1 MFKAE
6 FCRLNFWINWKLLQM
21 QRIAIIGCCGAGKS
35 TLSNQ
40 LGLKLDLPII
50 HLDAY
55 YWQPGW
61 LETSTTEWITKQQS
75 LIKKER
81 WIIDGNY
88 LQTMDIRLQAADT
101 IILLDFPRILCLW
114 RVVRRYLR
122 YRGTVRSDMA
132 DGCVERL
139 NWDFL
144 LYVWNFAHSQ
154 RRSILS
160 KIRPYQSYKQVMI
173 FYHPQQVNSFLSQ
186 LDYLR

>member
-1 MFKAE
+1 
-6 FCRLNFWINWKLLQM
+6 M
-21 QRIAIIGCCGAGKS
+21 QRVAIIGCCGAGKS

-40 LGLKLDLPII
+40 LGLKLNLPII
-50 HLDAY
+50 HLDSD

-61 LETSTTEWITKQQS
+61 VETSTEEWITKQK
-75 LIKKER
+75 LLVKEEC

-88 LQTMDIRLQAADT
+88 LKTIDIRLQAADT

-122 YRGTVRSDMA
+122 YKGTVRPDMT
-132 DGCVERL
+132 DGCIERL

-144 LYVWNFAHSQ
+144 LYVWNFARNQ

-160 KIRPYQSYKQVMI
+160 KIEPYRRYKQVMI
-173 FYHPQQVNSFLSQ
+173 FNRPQQVNSFLSQ

>member
-1 MFKAE
+1 
-6 FCRLNFWINWKLLQM
+6 M

-35 TLSNQ
+35 TLAKA
-40 LGLKLDLPII
+40 LKLKLSLPVI

-61 LETSTTEWITKQQS
+61 VETSTEEWIAKQQ
-75 LIKKER
+75 LLVKKQS

-88 LQTMDIRLQAADT
+88 LKTMDIRLQAADT

-114 RVVRRYLR
+114 RVVRRALQYK
-122 YRGTVRSDMA
+122 GTVRSDMA

-139 NWDFL
+139 HYDFL
-144 LYVWNFAHSQ
+144 LYVWNFARTQ

-160 KIRPYQSYKQVMI
+160 KIKSYEHSKQVMI
-173 FYHPQQVNSFLSQ
+173 FRHPQQINNFLTELNSQ
-186 LDYLR
+186 T